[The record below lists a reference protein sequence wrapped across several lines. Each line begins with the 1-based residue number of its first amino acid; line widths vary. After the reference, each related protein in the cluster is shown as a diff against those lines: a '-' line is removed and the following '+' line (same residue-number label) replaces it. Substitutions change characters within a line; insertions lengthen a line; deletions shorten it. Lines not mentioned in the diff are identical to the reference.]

1 MNQQHI
7 DRIKKLVNDEG
18 ISHTLNVF
26 GGNIDIIRKAYIDN
40 PESYLDYLIGNT
52 NNSYSEIRDR
62 MCFVYSN
69 DIRHTIVF
77 ECRRPDYEFS
87 LSGELTVDDFIWTYF
102 YVNVMKFNDNEIQKT
117 IKSWLTKHIPKLSQ
131 LTPRCKQPEISY
143 SASTM
148 NFEDEV
154 MIHPTNYRS

>member
-1 MNQQHI
+1 MEQKQKDVIINT
-7 DRIKKLVNDEG
+7 VNDIGLIETINLFAG
-18 ISHTLNVF
+18 DK
-26 GGNIDIIRKAYIDN
+26 DIIRNAYIDN

-52 NNSYSEIRDR
+52 NNSYSEIMDR

-87 LSGELTVDDFIWTYF
+87 LSGELTVDDFIWRFF
-102 YVNVMKFNDNEIQKT
+102 YVNVMKFSDNEIQKT

-131 LTPRCKQPEISY
+131 LTPICRIDYMS
-143 SASTM
+143 SGST
-148 NFEDEV
+148 
-154 MIHPTNYRS
+154 IYYYATL